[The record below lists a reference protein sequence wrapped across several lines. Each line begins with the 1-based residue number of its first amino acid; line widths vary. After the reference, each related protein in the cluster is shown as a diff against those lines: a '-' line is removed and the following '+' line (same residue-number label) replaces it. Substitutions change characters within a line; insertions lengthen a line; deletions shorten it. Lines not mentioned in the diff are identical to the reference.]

1 MPDKVVVTPADGK
14 IVFNNASGPEIGSID
29 TSDDGGGGDTDEITI
44 NKAKLT
50 NGKID
55 GGTF

>member
-1 MPDKVVVTPADGK
+1 MPDKVTITPATGTITFK
-14 IVFNNASGPEIGSID
+14 NASGTQIGSID
-29 TSDDGGGGDTDEITI
+29 TSDDGGGGDNDEITI
-44 NKAKLT
+44 NKVKLT

>member
-1 MPDKVVVTPADGK
+1 MPDKVTITPATGT
-14 IVFNNASGPEIGSID
+14 ITFNNASGSDIGSIN
-29 TSDDGGGGDTDEITI
+29 TSDDGSGGNNDEITI

-50 NGKID
+50 NGNLK

>member
-14 IVFNNASGPEIGSID
+14 IVFNNAAGTQIGSID
-29 TSDDGGGGDTDEITI
+29 TSDDGSGGNNDEITI